1 MYIKNQTFKD
11 EDTLEEMIFDF
22 SIGDSTPFIEELI
35 KEIQQELEQNEAYQQ
50 YRMSLH
56 GEDREEL
63 EAEEQDLRLAE
74 KLQQHFDSYKV
85 HAQKFY
91 GIKNGVETLLY
102 SIDMI

>member
-22 SIGDSTPFIEELI
+22 SIGDATPFIEELI
-35 KEIQQELEQNEAYQQ
+35 KEIQQELAQYEAYQQ

-74 KLQQHFDSYKV
+74 KLQQHFDSFKV